1 MGSHI
6 SPFQTAKQVLG
17 DLVHLEH
24 ILPDEGDV
32 QGALQ
37 TQLPQLL
44 ALVIGVEAPV
54 TKKKPDY
61 R

>member
-1 MGSHI
+1 M
-6 SPFQTAKQVLG
+6 
-17 DLVHLEH
+17 HLEQSV
-24 ILPDEGDV
+24 LDEGDV

-37 TQLPQLL
+37 TQLPQVL